1 MTEAISS
8 ATASD
13 AAAKEVAAV
22 AREWDRAM
30 VGNDADIIGQFMSQD
45 WVIIGS
51 DGRIIDRD
59 RFLFV
64 VRSGM
69 LTHDVMESHEVN
81 VRVYGDAAVMTARG
95 ISGGMFQGNAFR
107 EVERVSCVF
116 VRQEGKWRCVHTHLS
131 RLAPDGAPGGV

>member
-1 MTEAISS
+1 MTNTFSPASAADEVT
-8 ATASD
+8 ATAH
-13 AAAKEVAAV
+13 V
-22 AREWDRAM
+22 WDRAM
-30 VGNDADIIGQFMSQD
+30 VTNDADAIGRYMSDD
-45 WVIIGS
+45 WAIIGS

>member
-1 MTEAISS
+1 MTDPLSPASAAGEVT
-8 ATASD
+8 ATAQ
-13 AAAKEVAAV
+13 
-22 AREWDRAM
+22 EWDRAM
-30 VGNDADIIGQFMSQD
+30 VTNDADAIGRYMSDD

-81 VRVYGDAAVMTARG
+81 VRVYGDAAIMTARG
-95 ISGGMFQGNAFR
+95 ISGGKFQGNAFR

-116 VRQEGKWRCVHTHLS
+116 VRQDGKWRCVHTHLS
-131 RLAPDGAPGGV
+131 RLAPDGAPSGV

>member
-1 MTEAISS
+1 MSDTFSPASAADEVT
-8 ATASD
+8 ATAH
-13 AAAKEVAAV
+13 
-22 AREWDRAM
+22 EWDRAM
-30 VGNDADIIGQFMSQD
+30 VTNEADAIGRYMSDD
-45 WVIIGS
+45 WAIIGS

-69 LTHDVMESHEVN
+69 LTHDVMESHDVK

-95 ISGGMFQGNAFR
+95 ISGGTFQGHAFR